1 MAKYQFI
8 KDYTLNYFNSSI
20 GKNAVKTFR
29 KDDFIEGT
37 LHKVDSIKNGVVFI
51 PDSIVTT
58 IDGKMPTN
66 AVGEIIILIPVNGN
80 LATLDGG
87 SPSSPLNKEI
97 GGYPVK
103 SYLLAVVIIGTIWYL
118 VKRK

>member
-8 KDYTLNYFNSSI
+8 NDYTLNYFNSSI

-37 LHKVDSIKNGVVFI
+37 LKSSGGVGM

-66 AVGEIIILIPVNGN
+66 TVGQIIIEVPVNGN